1 MSKLME
7 RNLHAADYAR
17 QVFRVNPPAGTT
29 LDEMLEP
36 DYWAHVAR
44 RMTPHD
50 TVEVVPEDGSFFARL
65 FVVNA
70 DKLWVKMAKIE
81 YVEFGETTAAKVPP
95 SEKFEAKFAGPN
107 AKWRIHNKSDNSL
120 VSNDSFQSRAEAEK
134 WIEQHSK
141 AMAA

>member
-1 MSKLME
+1 MKLME
-7 RNLHAADYAR
+7 RNLHAADFAR

-50 TVEVVPEDGSFFARL
+50 IVEVAPEDGAFYARL
-65 FVVNA
+65 FVINA
-70 DKLWVKMAKIE
+70 DKLWVKMAKLE
-81 YVEFGETTAAKVPP
+81 YVEFGESAPKLLATD
-95 SEKFEAKFAGPN
+95 KFEAKFAGPN
-107 AKWRIHNKSDNSL
+107 AKWRVHNKTDNSL

>member
-7 RNLHAADYAR
+7 RNLHAADFAR

-50 TVEVVPEDGSFFARL
+50 IVEVVPEDGSFYARL
-65 FVVNA
+65 FVLNA
-70 DKLWVKMAKIE
+70 DKLWVKMAKLE
-81 YVEFGETTAAKVPP
+81 YVDFGEAAPKLAITD
-95 SEKFEAKFAGPN
+95 KFEAKFGGPN
-107 AKWRIHNKSDNSL
+107 VKWRVHNKSDNSL
-120 VSNDSFQSRAEAEK
+120 VSNDSFQSRGEAEK